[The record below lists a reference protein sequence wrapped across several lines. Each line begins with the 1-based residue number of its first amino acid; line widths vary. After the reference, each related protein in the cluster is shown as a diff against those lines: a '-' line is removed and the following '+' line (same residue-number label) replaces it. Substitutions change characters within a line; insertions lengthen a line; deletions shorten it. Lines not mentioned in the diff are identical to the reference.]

1 MVQSHLPRSAILVLA
16 LSALGLLSACFL
28 FAYLEVS
35 PQSPTPLDAL
45 TAVLFPDSPTTNE
58 VAVQAPPTFDFS
70 EANLLLAWAVLTAI
84 GALFA
89 LLRSLTIKV
98 TSENAQPRAVAVV
111 CSLLAGTCLFVLSP
125 LLVSVYRVAYG

>member
-1 MVQSHLPRSAILVLA
+1 MAQSHLPRAAILALA
-16 LSALGLLSACFL
+16 LSALSLLSACFL
-28 FAYLEVS
+28 FAYLEIS

-45 TAVLFPDSPTTNE
+45 TVVLFPNSPTSNE
-58 VAVQAPPTFDFS
+58 VAVQAPPAFDFS

-84 GALFA
+84 GASFA
-89 LLRSLTIKV
+89 LLRALTIKL

-111 CSLLAGTCLFVLSP
+111 CSLLAGTCQLVLSP